1 MPVGPT
7 ELIIIGLIIVLL
19 FGAKRLPD
27 TARAIGRSLRIF
39 KSETTKLRDDE
50 DSSKA
55 APAAPAPPVAASEA
69 QPITGQVMT
78 EAERIR
84 RLEEENA
91 RLRASQSAG
100 VPHDAHRG

>member
-39 KSETTKLRDDE
+39 KSETTKLRDDD
-50 DSSKA
+50 DSSPKPQTA
-55 APAAPAPPVAASEA
+55 QPASESA
-69 QPITGQVMT
+69 PLTGQVLT
-78 EAERIR
+78 EGDRIR
-84 RLEEENA
+84 KLEEENA
-91 RLRASQSAG
+91 RLRAAQSTPA
-100 VPHDAHRG
+100 PHDVNRG